1 MALFEKDEKGIIK
14 KTPKN
19 TLMLVGGILIG
30 AFIIYKIFPTT
41 FKK

>member
-1 MALFEKDEKGIIK
+1 MALFEKDEKGNLK

-19 TLMLVGGILIG
+19 TLMIFGGILIG
-30 AFIIYKIFPTT
+30 AFIIYKILPTT